1 MNALEQCLD
10 LELKFEEKN
19 TLIILFFN
27 NKISTEEIPKIA
39 ELYQYSLDQYLE
51 SMEMAS
57 VRLENTKDIQKRL
70 RILMDRDMYLSHII
84 SANGIKEPTEE
95 DHLEN
100 KSIK

>member
-1 MNALEQCLD
+1 MDALEQCLD

-51 SMEMAS
+51 SMEMALN
-57 VRLENTKDIQKRL
+57 RLEGEKDIEKRL
-70 RILMDRDMYLSHII
+70 RILMDRDMYLNHII
-84 SANGIKEPTEE
+84 SSNGIKSPTDE

-100 KSIK
+100 KSTK